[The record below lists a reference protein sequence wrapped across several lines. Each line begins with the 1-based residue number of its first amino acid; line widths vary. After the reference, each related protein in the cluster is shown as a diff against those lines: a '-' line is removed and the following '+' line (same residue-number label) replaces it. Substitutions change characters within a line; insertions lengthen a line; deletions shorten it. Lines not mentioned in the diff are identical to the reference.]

1 MDGNKGE
8 EYYDGGDEEIDIKA
22 LNEKAKTQLFENL
35 NSINDENQNTQ
46 TIQEKK
52 KKIINE
58 PISTSTSASGENDN
72 PLTKF
77 MQLKSEIDHLEEN
90 IKIAIDHK
98 DLIDSDNYYYNQL
111 KQLKNTVNYI
121 SESDNFLKLRSII
134 EEQKKSN
141 DTDKNYSKILQKKM
155 CDSLTEHFINRI
167 NIITKLK
174 SDNPEEYGNIDYE
187 LYITPDSKK
196 IKKLMQ
202 INELKQ
208 KLKNISKK
216 IGTWD
221 FYEKNKSL
229 TQTIDELKQSMRL
242 FDPEFVKIISL
253 KKDFISKRIQEIQ
266 LKGETE
272 EFYDNIDE
280 EYLNAL
286 YCGYK
291 NGNEVEEIIVN
302 TINELEK
309 MKNEHEKGAYIN
321 LKLKELIDQQDK
333 LGIEINSSYEILIN
347 LKKNIKNNVEVM
359 KKNIELLKSKINN
372 KK

>member
-1 MDGNKGE
+1 MDGSKGE

-22 LNEKAKTQLFENL
+22 LNEKAKIQLFENL
-35 NSINDENQNTQ
+35 NSINNETENTQ
-46 TIQEKK
+46 TVSEKK
-52 KKIINE
+52 KNKIKE
-58 PISTSTSASGENDN
+58 PVSASTSISGENDN

-77 MQLKSEIDHLEEN
+77 IQLKSEIDKLEEN
-90 IKIAIDHK
+90 IKMGIDHK
-98 DLIDSDNYYYNQL
+98 DLLDSDNYYSQL

-121 SESDNFLKLRSII
+121 SESDNFLKLRAII
-134 EEQKKSN
+134 DEQKKSN
-141 DTDKNYSKILQKKM
+141 DANKDYAKLLQKKM

-187 LYITPDSKK
+187 LYITPDTKK
-196 IKKLMQ
+196 IKKLIQ

-221 FYEKNKSL
+221 FNEKNKSL

-242 FDPEFVKIISL
+242 FDPEFVKVISL

-291 NGNEVEEIIVN
+291 NGNEVGEIIVN

-309 MKNEHEKGAYIN
+309 MKDEHEKGAYIN

-333 LGIEINSSYEILIN
+333 LGIEINCSYEILIN

-359 KKNIELLKSKINN
+359 KKNIELLKSRINN